1 MSDKEAAPTP
11 PDQPQD
17 ISKQIRQL
25 GQTVKDL
32 LELIR
37 KQQDMLRQRGLKMP
51 SEAMTNLKQLKA
63 NIDKMTLGFSGMQI
77 ELTQLRALADT
88 TALIT
93 STLDV
98 DEVLNQVM
106 DTVVRLTG
114 AERGYIMLKNKE
126 TGELEFRVAR
136 GMAQEQIDNNEF
148 IVSRTVINQV
158 AESGKPVLTD
168 NASQDERFQGQES
181 IVGFALR
188 SIMGVPL
195 KSRDEVMG
203 VVYCDNR
210 ILAGLFRQHEMNLL
224 TAFADQAA
232 VAIDNARLFSDA
244 RAQLQEVT
252 SIRDLMENIFSS
264 VASGIMTLS
273 KDGIV
278 TTLNA
283 PGVKIMGRQRNEILG
298 HKLAD
303 LIPGYKDELT
313 AALANVLEYGNQELV
328 ELQPEINGERRDWN
342 LILSPL
348 HDMRT
353 GDVQGVALVLDDLTD
368 IKAREAQLNQVRKVV
383 PMGNIENIR
392 PEQIID
398 MKTEVR
404 EITAMFC
411 DVRGFTRFSENLEP
425 EDLMRV
431 INRYLSLASDAVNFY
446 EGIVDKYMGDAVTGL
461 FNTQLNPQEDHAVR
475 CVRAALNMVYDLKAQ
490 HEVMPEDQRL
500 FYGTGIHTGA
510 AVLGNV
516 GGAGRLEFSAIG
528 EAMEVCKVLQE
539 NAGKGEIIISEQ
551 TYEYIKDMFEC
562 EAFTPEK
569 TKGYEIARAFRVLG
583 RKKGGMT
590 GPLALDPELMA
601 LLEDQEPS

>member
-1 MSDKEAAPTP
+1 MSDQNPAPQ
-11 PDQPQD
+11 QPQD
-17 ISKQIRQL
+17 VSKQIRHL
-25 GQTVKDL
+25 GQAVKDL
-32 LELIR
+32 LDLVH
-37 KQQDMLRQRGLKMP
+37 KQQDVLRQRGLTLP
-51 SEAMTNLKQLKA
+51 SDTLTNLKQLKTS
-63 NIDKMTLGFSGMQI
+63 IDKMTQGFSGMQI

-106 DTVVRLTG
+106 DTVIRLTG

-136 GMAQEQIDNNEF
+136 GMAQEQIDNKEF
-148 IVSRTVINQV
+148 IVSRTVINKV
-158 AESGKPVLTD
+158 AESGQPVLTD
-168 NASQDERFQGQES
+168 NASQDERFQGKES

-188 SIMGVPL
+188 SIIGVPL

-244 RAQLQEVT
+244 RAQLQAVT

-273 KDGIV
+273 KDGTV

-283 PGVKIMGRQRNEILG
+283 PGVKIMERQRSEILG

-313 AALANVLEYGNQELV
+313 AALTKVLENRDQQLV
-328 ELQPEINGERRDWN
+328 EMQPEISGHGLRDWN

-353 GDVQGVALVLDDLTD
+353 GDVQGVACVLDDLTD

-383 PMGNIENIR
+383 PMGNIESIR
-392 PEQIID
+392 PEQILE

-411 DVRGFTRFSENLEP
+411 DVRGFTNFSEKLEP

-431 INRYLSLASDAVNFY
+431 INHYLSLASDAVNFY

-461 FNTQLNPQEDHAVR
+461 FNTQLNPQEDHAAR
-475 CVRAALNMVYDLKAQ
+475 CVRAALNIVYDLKAQ

-500 FYGTGIHTGA
+500 FYGTGIHTGP

-516 GGAGRLEFSAIG
+516 GGAGRLEFSALG

-551 TYEYIKDMFEC
+551 TYAYVKDMFEC
-562 EAFTPEK
+562 EAFIPEK
-569 TKGYEIARAFRVLG
+569 TKGFEIARAFRVLG
-583 RKKGGMT
+583 RKKGRMT
-590 GPLALDPELMA
+590 GPLVLDPELMA